1 MTGSWTMDA
10 FIVGSI
16 ILLIVPLVAT
26 IYEDVIKERRGEN
39 NDS

>member
-16 ILLIVPLVAT
+16 ILIGLPAVVCL
-26 IYEDVIKERRGEN
+26 YRDVIKKKRGER
-39 NDS
+39 